1 MAEKSW
7 SLGRALRGMFVKP
20 TIDETTWEDLETA
33 LITADFGPD
42 PTPDL
47 ARPLDSARHHLVSA
61 TELWYGSAGRT
72 FDDAAREAKAVFAD
86 LYEIL
91 ELSECTCEDPDL
103 GYRVLAAAL
112 ADTVESMVRFLRT
125 VQQGPPTPGEVRPD
139 ATTVLH
145 LRRAAAELTSA
156 IGAITNR

>member
-1 MAEKSW
+1 MSVRWDHFAPVD
-7 SLGRALRGMFVKP
+7 LQTLVFGLR
-20 TIDETTWEDLETA
+20 
-33 LITADFGPD
+33 LIRHTADFGPD